1 MLEDGMERSGR
12 SRRDVLLLL
21 AGLFAAGLFFAVLR
35 WPRPEPI
42 AIIVPTAPPTAAPT
56 PPEQAPPLQVHVTGA
71 VVRSGVYRLPPGSR
85 LVHAVEAAGG
95 MAPDADEERINL
107 ADYLVDGQQVY
118 VPRRGTP
125 APPSPTSAVLPGA
138 APENARASGVEIS
151 VSGLV
156 NINTA
161 SAAELETLPG
171 IGPALAQRII
181 EYRETNGG
189 FGDPAEIVQVRGI
202 GEATY
207 AKLADRIT
215 VR

>member
-1 MLEDGMERSGR
+1 MEPFGR
-12 SRRDVLLLL
+12 FRGYVLLS
-21 AGLFAAGLFFAVLR
+21 LFWVILGGVGAIVLR

-42 AIIVPTAPPTAAPT
+42 VIITPTAPPPTATPATAEAPH
-56 PPEQAPPLQVHVTGA
+56 LQVHVTGA
-71 VVRSGVYRLPPGSR
+71 VARSGVYCLPAGSR

-107 ADYLVDGQQVY
+107 ADHLVDGQQVY

-125 APPSPTSAVLPGA
+125 APPSPTSARPLDAIPQH
-138 APENARASGVEIS
+138 ARTSGGSATGGGV
-151 VSGLV
+151 V

-171 IGPALAQRII
+171 IGPALAERII
-181 EYRETNGG
+181 AHREANGP
-189 FGDPAEIVQVRGI
+189 FGDPAEIVAVRGI

>member
-1 MLEDGMERSGR
+1 MGWLQKHRGYFLLSLAWLACSG
-12 SRRDVLLLL
+12 L
-21 AGLFAAGLFFAVLR
+21 GAVIIR

-42 AIIVPTAPPTAAPT
+42 AIVEPT
-56 PPEQAPPLQVHVTGA
+56 PPPVPTVSVASLQVHVTGA
-71 VVRSGVYRLPPGSR
+71 VLRPGVYSLSPDSR

-107 ADYLVDGQQVY
+107 ADRLVDGQQVY

-125 APPSPTSAVLPGA
+125 IPPSPTPA
-138 APENARASGVEIS
+138 ARRSGVAPGDS
-151 VSGLV
+151 GAVSGAVAGIV

-161 SAAELETLPG
+161 SAAELESLPG

-181 EYRETNGG
+181 EHRQANGP
-189 FGDPAEIVQVRGI
+189 FADPSEIVAVRGI

-207 AKLADRIT
+207 AKIADRIV

>member
-1 MLEDGMERSGR
+1 MERSEHHGHG
-12 SRRDVLLLL
+12 VLLLL
-21 AGLFAAGLFFAVLR
+21 VGLALGGAVVAIDR
-35 WPRPEPI
+35 WPSPEPI
-42 AIIVPTAPPTAAPT
+42 AIIAPTVAPTAAPT
-56 PPEQAPPLQVHVTGA
+56 PPEQAPLLQVHVTGA
-71 VVRSGVYRLPPGSR
+71 VVRSGVYTLPPGSR
-85 LVHAVEAAGG
+85 LVDAVQAAGG

-107 ADYLVDGQQVY
+107 ADHLVDGQQVY
-118 VPRRGTP
+118 VPRQGTP
-125 APPSPTSAVLPGA
+125 APPSPTSALLLGA
-138 APENARASGVEIS
+138 APESARSPGVEIA
-151 VSGLV
+151 VGGLV

-171 IGPALAQRII
+171 IGPALAGRII
-181 EYRETNGG
+181 EYREANGG

>member
-1 MLEDGMERSGR
+1 MGWLQKHRGYL
-12 SRRDVLLLL
+12 VLSLIYLAL
-21 AGLFAAGLFFAVLR
+21 AGVGVAALR

-42 AIIVPTAPPTAAPT
+42 AIIAPTAPPAPT
-56 PPEQAPPLQVHVTGA
+56 ASMAPIQVHVTGA
-71 VVRSGVYRLPPGSR
+71 VKRPGVYSVGPDSR

-107 ADYLVDGQQVY
+107 ADRLLDGQQVY
-118 VPRRGTP
+118 VPRRGVP
-125 APPSPTSAVLPGA
+125 IPPSPTP
-138 APENARASGVEIS
+138 ASGPTGGSRVAGADLAGTG
-151 VSGLV
+151 VV
-156 NINTA
+156 NINSA

-181 EYRETNGG
+181 EHRQANGP
-189 FGDPAEIVQVRGI
+189 FADPSEIVAVRGI

-207 AKLADRIT
+207 AKIADRVV

>member
-1 MLEDGMERSGR
+1 MGWLQKYRGYV
-12 SRRDVLLLL
+12 VLSLVYLAL
-21 AGLFAAGLFFAVLR
+21 AGVGAAVMR

-42 AIIVPTAPPTAAPT
+42 VIVEPT
-56 PPEQAPPLQVHVTGA
+56 PPPTTTAPEAPFQVHVTGA
-71 VVRSGVYRLPPGSR
+71 VLRPGVYSLRSGSR

-107 ADYLVDGQQVY
+107 ADRLVDGQQVY

-125 APPSPTSAVLPGA
+125 IPPSPTPVARLSDA
-138 APENARASGVEIS
+138 APGNSGPASAAAGV
-151 VSGLV
+151 V

-161 SAAELETLPG
+161 SAAELESLPG

-181 EYRETNGG
+181 EHRQAHGP
-189 FGDPAEIVQVRGI
+189 FADPSEIVAVRGI

-207 AKLADRIT
+207 AKIADRIT
-215 VR
+215 VQ